1 MARTQSS
8 KPKAPLVGGR
18 KMGRVLITGASA
30 GIGAELAR
38 VFAKHGHK
46 LALVARS
53 EDKLK
58 ALAAELKSEFG
69 TDAIVISA
77 DLSSA
82 KGVSGLVAA
91 LDKRKEEIDILVNNA
106 GVLEVGAFCD
116 TPTQEIMTLVNLNVA
131 ALTQLTSLLLPRMV
145 ERKFGRVLNVA
156 SLAAFQPLPTMA
168 AYAASKSY
176 VLFLTE
182 ALSEELRGTG
192 VKISAL
198 CPGLTDTSMVA
209 GIKARSASAA
219 SLPSM
224 LISDP
229 KDVARQGYAAV
240 MAGRVIQVPGIPNQV
255 SAAWSQITPR
265 WLSRTLTGFAA
276 RRTDWAKRV

>member
-1 MARTQSS
+1 MARTQT
-8 KPKAPLVGGR
+8 KKAPLVGGR
-18 KMGRVLITGASA
+18 EMGRVLITGASA

-53 EDKLK
+53 EDKLR
-58 ALAAELKSEFG
+58 ALADELKFDFG
-69 TDAIVISA
+69 TDSIVIPA
-77 DLSSA
+77 DLSTG
-82 KGVSGLVAA
+82 KGVAGVVAN
-91 LDKRKEEIDILVNNA
+91 LDKRKEEVDILVNNA

-116 TPTQEIMTLVNLNVA
+116 TTTDDLMKLVHLNIG
-131 ALTQLTSLLLPRMV
+131 ALTQLTSLLVPRMV

-168 AYAASKSY
+168 AYAASKAY
-176 VLFLTE
+176 VLSLTE

-192 VKISAL
+192 VSLTAL
-198 CPGLTDTSMVA
+198 CPGLTDTAMVA
-209 GIKARSASAA
+209 GVKARSATAA

-224 LISDP
+224 LISNP
-229 KDVARQGYAAV
+229 KDVAKQGYSAV

-255 SAAWSQITPR
+255 SAAWVQVTPR
-265 WLSRTLTGFAA
+265 WLTRTLTGFAA
-276 RRTDWAKRV
+276 RRTDWAKRA

>member
-1 MARTQSS
+1 MVKTT
-8 KPKAPLVGGR
+8 PKSQLVAGR
-18 KMGRVLITGASA
+18 EMGRVLITGASA

-53 EDKLK
+53 ADKLQ
-58 ALAAELKSEFG
+58 ALADELKFEFG
-69 TDAIVISA
+69 TDAIVMPA
-77 DLSSA
+77 DLSTA
-82 KGVSGLVAA
+82 KGVAGLVAA

-116 TPTQEIMTLVNLNVA
+116 MPTEDVMKLVHLNIA
-131 ALTQLTSLLLPRMV
+131 ALTQLTSLLVPRML

-168 AYAASKSY
+168 AYAASKAY
-176 VLFLTE
+176 VLSLTE

-192 VKISAL
+192 VKFTAL
-198 CPGLTDTSMVA
+198 CPGLTDTAMVA
-209 GIKARSASAA
+209 GVKARSATAA
-219 SLPSM
+219 SLPSI

-229 KDVARQGYAAV
+229 KDVAKQGYAAL

-255 SAAWSQITPR
+255 SAAWAQVTPR
-265 WLSRTLTGFAA
+265 WLTRTLTGFAA
-276 RRTDWAKRV
+276 RRTDWAKRA